1 MFARVVSISHLP
13 IPPRMASLTCLTAV
27 RMLTID
33 GETAGFFADNPL
45 AATLMAGD
53 WVEYDCLTKDCG
65 DNLRLSPEPKL
76 GLSLAT
82 APDEVL
88 NMLHL
93 MAHMTDTGRGHAGL
107 ARYKT
112 VYEQLAYVRQ
122 GFRLKQNDGPLP
134 DVLVIERLP
143 QELKEFAQK
152 YVDVVS

>member
-65 DNLRLSPEPKL
+65 DNLRLSPAPKL
-76 GLSLAT
+76 KPLKAT

-88 NMLHL
+88 DMLHL

-112 VYEQLAYVRQ
+112 V
-122 GFRLKQNDGPLP
+122 
-134 DVLVIERLP
+134 
-143 QELKEFAQK
+143 
-152 YVDVVS
+152 